1 MPPRSEMNLCGAVHC
16 HHQRIRTGSVDRK
29 LHIPEFAHPKA
40 RMACH
45 ASLGI
50 CILLR
55 VALRPIEQ
63 HVLREV
69 CQAVQTRRVA
79 EASNTDLRGGDGTA
93 SMRVLHC

>member
-16 HHQRIRTGSVDRK
+16 HHRRIRTGSADRK

-50 CILLR
+50 CIFFW

-63 HVLREV
+63 HVLCEV
-69 CQAVQTRRVA
+69 RQAVQPRRVA
-79 EASNTDLRGGDGTA
+79 EASHPDLRDGDGTV
-93 SMRVLHC
+93 SMRVLHY